1 MMSKLEEQLNEFA
14 EKFKRDLR
22 NELEKA
28 VEDAYNEG
36 FLKGVENHKKPSQAQ
51 FRRDHSEP
59 RDYGE
64 DWACVVWAPSLK
76 KAQELLECD
85 PEYVEEMN
93 IGWGTYNLDGEMTV
107 GYVLNRSNNG
117 EYQAYGYWL

>member
-1 MMSKLEEQLNEFA
+1 MGKLEEQLNDFA
-14 EKFKRDLR
+14 DKFKRDLR
-22 NELEKA
+22 NEIDKLVAE
-28 VEDAYNEG
+28 AYNDG
-36 FLKGVENHKKPSQAQ
+36 FLKGVANHKKPSVAQ
-51 FRRDHSEP
+51 FRKDHAEA

-64 DWACVVWAPSLK
+64 DYACVVWASSLK
-76 KAQELLECD
+76 KAQQLLECD

-93 IGWGTYNLDGEMTV
+93 IEWGTYDYEGEMTV